1 MQAVSRALDALSNG
15 LAGFGRLVLLL
26 TMLHVTVDVLLR
38 YLFNMPLT
46 GTIEITSFYYML
58 AIVFLPLAA
67 VELRNGHIAVEIVA
81 QHLSEGAQRLLIGFV
96 CVLSAVFYALLT
108 WRTWLEAVEKMHV
121 GETYASSMGLPIW
134 PPRFLMPLGA
144 GLITIVLLWKAYRL
158 FSGDSRPLQS
168 GQGEEHFQE

>member
-1 MQAVSRALDALSNG
+1 MEAISRSLDALSNG
-15 LAGFGRLVLLL
+15 LAALGRFVLLL
-26 TMLHVTVDVLLR
+26 TMLHVTVDVLMR

-67 VELRNGHIAVEIVA
+67 VELKNGHIAVEIVA
-81 QHLSEGAQRLLIGFV
+81 QHLSERLQRVLIAFV
-96 CVLSAVFYALLT
+96 CIVSAVFYAMLA

-134 PPRFLMPLGA
+134 PPRFLMPLGT

-158 FSGDSRPLQS
+158 LSGDSRPLKTAQN
-168 GQGEEHFQE
+168 EEMFPE